1 LLRWLLVIISSF
13 PRRTITEHNA
23 SSTSSSHAAAAL
35 IVKSAV
41 ILLRTITVIV
51 IGIGM
56 EVSAFVSVHLCLRR
70 RTSIAHR
77 DVVGT
82 RVGVSQWAIF
92 RGVLVACVCI
102 RRGSI
107 LSMIRWQLIIISSLS
122 LVLLLLLSLLSFF

>member
-1 LLRWLLVIISSF
+1 MKWLFVVVSSF
-13 PRRTITEHNA
+13 TRRTVTENYT
-23 SSTSSSHAAAAL
+23 SSASSSHPAAAL

-56 EVSAFVSVHLCLRR
+56 EVSTLVSVNLCLRR

-82 RVGVSQWAIF
+82 RVRVSQRTIL
-92 RGVLVACVCI
+92 RCVLVAGVSI
-102 RRGSI
+102 RRRSI

-122 LVLLLLLSLLSFF
+122 FVLLLLLSLLSFF